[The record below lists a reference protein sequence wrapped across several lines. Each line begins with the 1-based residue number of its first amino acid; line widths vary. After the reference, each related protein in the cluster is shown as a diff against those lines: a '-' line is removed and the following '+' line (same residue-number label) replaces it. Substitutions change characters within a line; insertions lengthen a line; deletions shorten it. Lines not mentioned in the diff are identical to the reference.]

1 MTTNNAP
8 SLLLALPEDL
18 QRRLFAG
25 CRYEDLFSLAAACR
39 AVRDVVNSPRFTRA
53 RLSHGFAE
61 RAVVL
66 VGGRCRQNAV
76 NVHSAQTRAIELR
89 IRGLQHTRSTTTD
102 GRRLFFS
109 CSTFQTDGDYF
120 QSDYLHGHLHPEE
133 DYQEVI
139 CMLDIISRQWSRFA
153 PLPPNKYLKCME
165 CYRGR
170 LYILYGD
177 QEECDS
183 FLVYNEA
190 TGSWDAL
197 TPMPVPANYTS
208 SAIIGDLLL
217 VVCSNERWHNDG
229 ERHWLQIFDFT
240 TGQWRVGPS
249 TPPGTTT
256 FWANRQSFVVQ
267 EKLFFPPGG
276 RDFPQNKCL
285 LIYDPR
291 TDAWAQEVVPSIG
304 PSKAWKCACAHDGR
318 IIAFVQDEGT
328 YERAPDGSWSA
339 YTCTALAT
347 GVHMT
352 SPSDGWGTGRTRA
365 ESILLG

>member
-1 MTTNNAP
+1 MTTNNTP
-8 SLLLALPEDL
+8 SLLLALPEDV
-18 QRRLFAG
+18 QRRLLAG
-25 CRYEDLFSLAAACR
+25 CPYEDLPSLPAVCR
-39 AVRDVVNSPRFTRA
+39 AFRDVVKSPRFTTA
-53 RLSHGFAE
+53 RRLHGFIE
-61 RAVVL
+61 REVVL
-66 VGGRCRQNAV
+66 VGGRSRQNAV

-120 QSDYLHGHLHPEE
+120 QSDYLHGYLHPEE

-139 CMLDIISRQWSRFA
+139 CMLDIISRKWSRFA

-170 LYILYGD
+170 LYILCGD

-197 TPMPVPANYTS
+197 TPMPVPATYTS

-217 VVCSNERWHNDG
+217 IVCSSDAHVHNTL
-229 ERHWLQIFDFT
+229 HIFDFT
-240 TGQWRVGPS
+240 TGQWRQGPS
-249 TPPGTTT
+249 TPPGT
-256 FWANRQSFVVQ
+256 AVYGRPSVGLQG
-267 EKLFFPPGG
+267 KLFVSPSGYLTET
-276 RDFPQNKCL
+276 NCL

-291 TDAWAQEVVPSIG
+291 TDAWARENVPSIG
-304 PSKAWKCACAHDGR
+304 PWKCACAHDGR
-318 IIAFVQDEGT
+318 IIVFLHNEGA

-352 SPSDGWGTGRTRA
+352 SPSDGWGQGRTRA

>member
-1 MTTNNAP
+1 MALPTQYTSQAQQMTTNSSP
-8 SLLLALPEDL
+8 SLLLALPEDV
-18 QRRLFAG
+18 QRRLLAG
-25 CRYEDLFSLAAACR
+25 CRYEDLFSIASVCR
-39 AVRDVVNSPRFTRA
+39 AFRDVVNSPRFKAA
-53 RLSHGFAE
+53 RRSHGFVE

-66 VGGRCRQNAV
+66 VGSSREYSV
-76 NVHSAQTRAIELR
+76 NIHSAQTRAIELR
-89 IRGLQHTRSTTTD
+89 IRGMRHTACTTTD
-102 GRRLFFS
+102 GHRLFFS
-109 CSTFQTDGDYF
+109 CYSFIA
-120 QSDYLHGHLHPEE
+120 E
-133 DYQEVI
+133 DDHQEVV
-139 CMLDIISRQWSRFA
+139 CMLDVTTRQWSRFA
-153 PLPPNKYLKCME
+153 SLHLNEYLYCME

-170 LYILYGD
+170 LYIVSGSED
-177 QEECDS
+177 DECDS

-291 TDAWAQEVVPSIG
+291 TDAWAQEVVPSVG
-304 PSKAWKCACAHDGR
+304 PWKCACAHDGR
-318 IIAFVQDEGT
+318 IIAFVQDEGA